1 MTGEEILKDAKK
13 YGMNFIDDLNSTLE
27 KESDRGIILICAST
41 IDSVLRD
48 LIEKY
53 LNKNKGRKKEISKL
67 FEYPNPL
74 SSFASKIQ
82 MSYCLG
88 LISKDIYEDFERV
101 RKIRNNL
108 AHGYDFKDF
117 SSNEIASIVFKLEGA
132 KKCWEFRRQKNPE
145 KYKEQKSLKKEDVD
159 VEKISKMVF
168 VTTVSFWLGTLAQG
182 YENLPDFM
190 LDKYLNSDE

>member
-108 AHGYDFKDF
+108 AHGVHY
-117 SSNEIASIVFKLEGA
+117 N
-132 KKCWEFRRQKNPE
+132 CP
-145 KYKEQKSLKKEDVD
+145 
-159 VEKISKMVF
+159 
-168 VTTVSFWLGTLAQG
+168 LG
-182 YENLPDFM
+182 
-190 LDKYLNSDE
+190 SDEFLQCNNLHKTISTGRTAGLGLACGLSTSSQNICR

>member
-13 YGMNFIDDLNSTLE
+13 YGMNFIDDLNSTLK

-132 KKCWEFRRQKNPE
+132 KKCWEFRIQKNPE
-145 KYKEQKSLKKEDVD
+145 KFKEQKSLKKEEIDE
-159 VEKISKMVF
+159 EKISKMVF
-168 VTTVSFWLGTLAQG
+168 VTTVIFWLGTLAQG
-182 YENLPDFM
+182 DENLPDFM